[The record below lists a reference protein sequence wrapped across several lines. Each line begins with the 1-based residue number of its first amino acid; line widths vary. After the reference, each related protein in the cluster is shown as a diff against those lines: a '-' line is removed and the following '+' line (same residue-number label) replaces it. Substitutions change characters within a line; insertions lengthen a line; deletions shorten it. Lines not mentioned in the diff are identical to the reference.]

1 MVTNTDLSEFFITKN
16 QANDFIQS
24 LNKIIDKLYE
34 VNFNLENS
42 LANEFG
48 IDKKDKF
55 ISLLRE
61 NRMNNASQDSLKE
74 ALENMQEVVRNL
86 PTVTLTIAFEPNQE
100 TLKAFLQWF
109 LFNLNKQVLIDIQV
123 ERALIAG
130 ATVNCNGKFKDFS
143 VKPLFDEI
151 IKQGLNHNANQT
163 TQKPSILKQSIEFI
177 TVGR

>member
-130 ATVNCNGKFKDFS
+130 ATVNCNGKFKT
-143 VKPLFDEI
+143 
-151 IKQGLNHNANQT
+151 IKE
-163 TQKPSILKQSIEFI
+163 KLKRYLKI
-177 TVGR
+177 TNFL